1 MNIGLAYPSVP
12 SFPQS
17 SILLKRG
24 KAGTALLQ
32 RQPWALFKLLLPSRG
47 ESPGCTYAAH
57 NVRRSESSTGWERM
71 DGSSCFSLG
80 NRRLQKFYGSRFYL
94 RGGHI
99 TCARVKV
106 LPDCGEWMGL

>member
-1 MNIGLAYPSVP
+1 MNISLAYPSVP

-47 ESPGCTYAAH
+47 ESPGRIY
-57 NVRRSESSTGWERM
+57 TG
-71 DGSSCFSLG
+71 
-80 NRRLQKFYGSRFYL
+80 
-94 RGGHI
+94 
-99 TCARVKV
+99 VKV
-106 LPDCGEWMGL
+106 LPDCGEQMELQAFHVVSGGLQKFYDSRLCLQGWKK